1 MEFLFFIGY
10 LISAVLVI
18 SGAWVPSILA
28 IKIYLVVVTIAA
40 LVNLGSRLS

>member
-1 MEFLFFIGY
+1 MEFLFFVGY

-28 IKIYLVVVTIAA
+28 IKIYLVVCAIGA
-40 LVNLGSRLS
+40 LINLGAKSS